1 MPRPTTE
8 DPWSQPPVSAATERS
23 DGLQSGFYGETP
35 LNANGWSL
43 PRHPVNLGYDRGVA
57 ASLGRPSVASVV
69 TPHAPLIISPHSG
82 RAKLSSYLPAQLA
95 PVSPS
100 YPPALPAT
108 RTRRPFAGDTEI
120 SSRRGPAAD
129 LMSEYMEPPPP
140 PAASSRL
147 GSLNSLE
154 SLFPPPGPAQS
165 VQSAAPSEVNFKL
178 TPKPQPQTQNRRLD
192 PGEAGDY
199 SERFNGFWNMLHKPE
214 AGQQQA
220 RPGQPRPGVSSKE
233 ERIQSMQEE
242 LEQLLRLESEESS
255 SAQQLQLYD
264 QIQRMD
270 DAEIQLLADNL
281 APLLEPRPGSPPQP
295 GNQWRAKPSSAQQ
308 QQDPVSINNFG
319 SSGLKTVNTDTG
331 GGVRG
336 STTTAR
342 PSTVMDIHV
351 PQGQDTGFFG
361 VGSSLSFAGGEAQ
374 EPGRVGAVLNSVGSL
389 HSDQVVQ
396 QRGVLGRDPNIV
408 YPHQIRGGQQLR
420 QGPQGPIVSSPRPR
434 PSLAV
439 PQTPLAPQLP
449 HPELGSR
456 QGSAATRRPGLV
468 AAHRADTRQQQ
479 QQASRRAGQVPGDTD
494 IIGNILP
501 AAIGLSGSA
510 GISPIG
516 IFSNL
521 LNAYATIDSK
531 HDLTGKLI
539 NSAASWLQPA
549 AEVRTTGAGEVT
561 PGPASSTAQPTPAP
575 ASAASLAGK
584 GTEDREQETS
594 TEKPVTNISVRVREE
609 GGNNNQYQSIF
620 DKIRA
625 AAQSKDSEYDI
636 VTSHDLPPMKSNIF
650 SEGPLRPKPP
660 SEDII
665 QVSPAP
671 QEEYSAE
678 ESQLQFG
685 VNNPHWYSNE
695 IQVDSRFYQWW
706 ALWDFAYAVGS
717 NLITPS
723 QQSNAKAYIYNE
735 TIFLL

>member
-1 MPRPTTE
+1 M
-8 DPWSQPPVSAATERS
+8 SAATERS

-57 ASLGRPSVASVV
+57 ANLGRPSVASVV

-192 PGEAGDY
+192 SGEAGDY

-214 AGQQQA
+214 SGQQQQA
-220 RPGQPRPGVSSKE
+220 RPGSQPRPGVSSKE

-264 QIQRMD
+264 QIQMMD

-295 GNQWRAKPSSAQQ
+295 GNPWRAKPSRAQ

-361 VGSSLSFAGGEAQ
+361 VGSSLSFAGGEPQ

-456 QGSAATRRPGLV
+456 AGERSHAAARAGGGAQGGHQAAAAAGQQEGGPGPGRHRHHRQHSPRGHRTVGQRGHLPHRDILQPAERVRHDRQQARPHREADQQRGLV
-468 AAHRADTRQQQ
+468 AAAGGRGAHHGGGRGHPGPGLQHRPAHTCPGLGSLASREGDRRPGAGDLHREARDQHQRAGAGGGRQQQ
-479 QQASRRAGQVPGDTD
+479 PVPVHLRQD
-494 IIGNILP
+494 
-501 AAIGLSGSA
+501 
-510 GISPIG
+510 
-516 IFSNL
+516 
-521 LNAYATIDSK
+521 
-531 HDLTGKLI
+531 
-539 NSAASWLQPA
+539 
-549 AEVRTTGAGEVT
+549 
-561 PGPASSTAQPTPAP
+561 PG
-575 ASAASLAGK
+575 G
-584 GTEDREQETS
+584 G
-594 TEKPVTNISVRVREE
+594 PV
-609 GGNNNQYQSIF
+609 
-620 DKIRA
+620 
-625 AAQSKDSEYDI
+625 
-636 VTSHDLPPMKSNIF
+636 
-650 SEGPLRPKPP
+650 
-660 SEDII
+660 
-665 QVSPAP
+665 
-671 QEEYSAE
+671 
-678 ESQLQFG
+678 
-685 VNNPHWYSNE
+685 
-695 IQVDSRFYQWW
+695 
-706 ALWDFAYAVGS
+706 
-717 NLITPS
+717 
-723 QQSNAKAYIYNE
+723 
-735 TIFLL
+735 